1 MIIKFYDNEEYN
13 YPLLEIKQTDLEKL
27 KEILNKYQK
36 EDTYNFDDFLVL
48 LEEKKIKHKIIIV
61 DFELFF

>member
-27 KEILNKYQK
+27 KEI
-36 EDTYNFDDFLVL
+36 
-48 LEEKKIKHKIIIV
+48 
-61 DFELFF
+61 